1 MELTRF
7 SNFGHLYIWFV
18 IVVAGLAGLPRL
30 LLSRRFAELQQ
41 AKLRQK
47 NSITRSRWMS
57 LVVFVVVL
65 IFAGMYFTRWKH
77 EVWIVIAI
85 VFSLLS
91 SAEFFFQARFPNVES
106 LVFQNRLLGILYLG
120 LSIAAYVMLPRV

>member
-1 MELTRF
+1 MAKF
-7 SNFGHLYIWFV
+7 SHLYIWFV
-18 IVVAGLAGLPRL
+18 VIVAGIAGLPRL

-47 NSITRSRWMS
+47 SSVARSRLMS
-57 LVVFVVVL
+57 LAVFIVVLVFVG
-65 IFAGMYFTRWKH
+65 IFATRWGH
-77 EVWIVIAI
+77 EVWIEIAI

-91 SAEFFFQARFPNVES
+91 SAEFFFQAQFPNLEA

-120 LSIAAYVMLPRV
+120 LSAASYLMLSRV

>member
-1 MELTRF
+1 MAK
-7 SNFGHLYIWFV
+7 FGHLYIWFV
-18 IVVAGLAGLPRL
+18 IIVAGIAGLPRL

-47 NSITRSRWMS
+47 NSITRSRVMS
-57 LVVFVVVL
+57 LVVFLVVL
-65 IFAGMYFTRWKH
+65 IFAGMYFTRWRH
-77 EVWIVIAI
+77 EAWIAIAI

-91 SAEFFFQARFPNVES
+91 SAEFFFQAQYPGLES

-120 LSIAAYVMLPRV
+120 LSIASYVMLSRV

>member
-1 MELTRF
+1 MAK
-7 SNFGHLYIWFV
+7 FGHLYIWFV
-18 IVVAGLAGLPRL
+18 IIVAGIAGLPRL

-47 NSITRSRWMS
+47 NSIARSRVMS
-57 LVVFVVVL
+57 LVVFLVVL
-65 IFAGMYFTRWKH
+65 IFAGMYFTRWRH
-77 EVWIVIAI
+77 EVWIAIAI

-91 SAEFFFQARFPNVES
+91 SAEFFFQAQYPGLES

-120 LSIAAYVMLPRV
+120 LSIASYVMLSRV